1 MKSSRCRT
9 KHSRAE
15 TPLFEL
21 PDKIVMASG
30 NAGKLR
36 EIERI
41 LAALDITVISQADLA
56 VSDAIET
63 GDTFVENALIKARH
77 AVDATGLPAI
87 ADDSGLAVDAL
98 DGGPGVYSARY
109 SGPGASDD
117 SNIDKLL
124 QELQGV
130 DDANRGAAFHCA
142 ACFVKPDDGDP
153 VIGEGEWHGAIL
165 RERRGEGGFGYD
177 PVFLDPESGLS
188 AAELDSDQKNQRSHR
203 GKALANLVQQMMQRP
218 RQS

>member
-1 MKSSRCRT
+1 
-9 KHSRAE
+9 
-15 TPLFEL
+15 
-21 PDKIVMASG
+21 MASG

-36 EIERI
+36 EIRRM
-41 LAALDITVISQADLA
+41 LVDLDVVFVSQAEFA

-63 GDTFVENALIKARH
+63 GDTFVANALIKARH
-77 AVDATGLPAI
+77 AVAATGLPAI
-87 ADDSGLAVDAL
+87 ADDSGLVVDAL
-98 DGGPGVYSARY
+98 DGEPGVYSARF

-124 QELQGV
+124 QELQDV

-142 ACFVKPDDGDP
+142 ACFVMLDDGNP
-153 VIGEGEWHGAIL
+153 VIAEGEWRGVIL
-165 RERRGEGGFGYD
+165 HERRGDGGFGYD

-188 AAELDSDQKNQRSHR
+188 AAELDSEQKNQRSHR
-203 GKALANLVQQMMQRP
+203 GKALTSLVQQMMHRS

>member
-1 MKSSRCRT
+1 M
-9 KHSRAE
+9 
-15 TPLFEL
+15 FEL

-41 LAALDITVISQADLA
+41 LAALDITVVSQGDLA
-56 VSDAIET
+56 VNDADET
-63 GDTFVENALIKARH
+63 GETFVANALIKARH
-77 AVDATGLPAI
+77 AVAATGLPAI
-87 ADDSGLAVDAL
+87 ADDSGLVVDAL
-98 DGGPGVYSARY
+98 DGGPGLYSARY

-124 QELQGV
+124 QELQDV

-142 ACFVKPDDGDP
+142 TCFVMLDNGNP
-153 VIGEGEWHGAIL
+153 VIAEGEWRGAIL

-188 AAELDSDQKNQRSHR
+188 AAELDSEQKNQRSHR
-203 GKALANLVQQMMQRP
+203 GKALARLVQQMMQRA
-218 RQS
+218 RQN